1 MNKKVEKNEFTAG
14 VQQILTDYRDILS
27 FQDRVILARKFTQ
40 KGKLSVESQQVVE
53 ELDCNWVDITNA
65 THKLLTILRVKNKW
79 LHDETTKLAQADEDK
94 NAAVISWL
102 NQQRK
107 KNAKLCAHLSALRD
121 DEKKTDEKA
130 RLEWREDR
138 AKQLDPKKKDE

>member
-1 MNKKVEKNEFTAG
+1 MNKKIDKNEFTLG
-14 VQQILTDYRDILS
+14 IQQILTDYRDVLS

-40 KGKLSVESQQVVE
+40 KGTLSVKSQDVVN

-94 NAAVISWL
+94 NAPVISWL

-107 KNAKLCAHLSALRD
+107 KNARLCAHLSTLRD

-138 AKQLDPKKKDE
+138 AKSMNSKKKDD